1 MCRHIFIK
9 RIAGLFSLLGLDLSQ
24 VELQLLALKI
34 YAKLATVDGTSNMII
49 DI

>member
-34 YAKLATVDGTSNMII
+34 YAKLAYSRLVLYVII
-49 DI
+49 DK